1 MNYIVDIRDRRQVT
15 LPVDILSQLRLA
27 IGDSLVLSI
36 DNQRITAKPL
46 KKQSIE
52 TLVALQ
58 NVIQKT
64 GVSES
69 EFQKSGQKIRT
80 ELVKEIYGKRKN

>member
-52 TLVALQ
+52 TLAALQ
-58 NVIQKT
+58 SVIQKT

-69 EFQKSGQKIRT
+69 EFQNNGRKIRT
-80 ELVKEIYGKRKN
+80 ELVEEIYGKRKN